1 MGKPFSAQVT
11 TAVAVKVQGNEQP
24 LTVDGWDIMNTTAA
38 IAYIQVF
45 DATAANVNLGTTVA
59 DYIIPIPAN
68 GRATAM
74 LEAGSNDMAPV
85 AGSQRIT
92 HAKGCTIAATTTRTG
107 NTTAACDVLMW
118 VH

>member
-11 TAVAVKVQGNEQP
+11 TAVAVKVQGNEQA

-45 DATAANVNLGTTVA
+45 DKTAANVSLGSTTA
-59 DYIIPIPAN
+59 DWIIPLAAN
-68 GRATAM
+68 GRATVM
-74 LEAGSNDMAPV
+74 LEAGDPNKVPV
-85 AGSQRIT
+85 GGSQRIS
-92 HAKGCTIAATTTRTG
+92 HANGCTIAATTTRTG

>member
-11 TAVAVKVQGNEQP
+11 TVVAVKVQGNEQA

-59 DYIIPIPAN
+59 DYIIPLPAN
-68 GRATAM
+68 GRATA
-74 LEAGSNDMAPV
+74 LLASGDPNSSPI
-85 AGSQRIT
+85 AGSQRIS

>member
-24 LTVDGWDIMNTTAA
+24 LTVDGWVILNTTAA

-45 DATAANVNLGTTVA
+45 DATAANVNLGTTTA
-59 DYIIPIPAN
+59 DYVIPLAAN
-68 GRATAM
+68 GSSAVM
-74 LEAGSNDMAPV
+74 LGSGSPNVAAV
-85 AGSQRIT
+85 AGSGRIS
-92 HAKGCTIAATTTRTG
+92 HANACTIAATTTRTG
-107 NTTAACDVLMW
+107 NTTAACDVLMF